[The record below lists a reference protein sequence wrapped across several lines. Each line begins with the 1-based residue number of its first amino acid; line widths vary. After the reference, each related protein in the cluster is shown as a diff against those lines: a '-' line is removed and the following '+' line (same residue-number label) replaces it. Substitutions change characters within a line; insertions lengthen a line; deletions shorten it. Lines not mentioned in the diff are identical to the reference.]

1 VTSTLARGIVSVVF
15 NVVFYGALLFGPA
28 GTFGWPRAWILVG
41 VLFVATIVT
50 VVALFPGRRALIDER
65 FKPPIQKGQPFEDK
79 ILTVVLLASY
89 VGDVLLVG
97 LDRFRFHLLPPPRI
111 LVSSFGL
118 VLFVAG
124 WTLLVLAMREN
135 TFAAPVVKHQ
145 KEREQR
151 VIDTGVYAILRHP
164 MYAGGALFMLGLPLF
179 LESYAATAA
188 AAVPIGAMIA
198 RIFVEERFL
207 ARELDGY
214 SDYTARVRSRLIP
227 GVW

>member
-1 VTSTLARGIVSVVF
+1 MTSTLARGIVSVVF

-28 GTFGWPRAWILVG
+28 GTFDWPRAWILVG

-97 LDRFRFHLLPPPRI
+97 LDRFRLHLLPPPGI

-151 VIDTGVYAILRHP
+151 VIDTGVYAIVRHP

-214 SDYTARVRSRLIP
+214 RDYTARVRSRLIP

>member
-28 GTFGWPRAWILVG
+28 GTFDWPRAWILVG

-97 LDRFRFHLLPPPRI
+97 LDRFRLHLLPPPGI

-151 VIDTGVYAILRHP
+151 VIDTGVYAIVRHP

>member
-1 VTSTLARGIVSVVF
+1 VTSALARGILSVVF

-28 GTFGWPRAWILVG
+28 GTFDWPRAWFLLG
-41 VLFVATIVT
+41 VLFVATVAT
-50 VVALFPGRRALIDER
+50 VIALFPGRRALIDER

-79 ILTVVLLASY
+79 VLTVVLLSSY

-97 LDRFRFHLLPPPRI
+97 LDRFRLRLLPPPGA
-111 LVSSFGL
+111 VASWFGL
-118 VLFVAG
+118 VFFVAG

-145 KEREQR
+145 KERGQR
-151 VIDTGVYAILRHP
+151 VIDTGVYAIVRHP
-164 MYAGGALFMLGLPLF
+164 MYAGGALFILGLPLF

-188 AAVPIGAMIA
+188 AAIPIGAMIA
-198 RIFVEERFL
+198 RIFVEERLL

-214 SDYTARVRSRLIP
+214 RDYAARVRARLVP